1 MLEDHKHKHPTH
13 DFDGITEN
21 RVNSPPAYF
30 NVLFYGL
37 VIWGI
42 AFMAY
47 FLFSGWS
54 SDAEFQAKMADHQ
67 QASAAAEQATA
78 TESGSAGQGGSTAPA
93 GPDLAA
99 GEQLYA
105 SNCAM
110 CHGAE
115 GEGGI
120 GPSLQSDY
128 SYGSSREAVH
138 ESIAM
143 GRPNGMPKFSGQ
155 LSGEQL
161 DNLTGFVL
169 SLQN

>member
-1 MLEDHKHKHPTH
+1 MMLEEHKHKHATH

-37 VIWGI
+37 ILWGI

-67 QASAAAEQATA
+67 QMAAKAAPAATA
-78 TESGSAGQGGSTAPA
+78 SETGSA

-99 GEQLYA
+99 GQKTFA
-105 SNCAM
+105 TTCAM
-110 CHGAE
+110 CHGAD
-115 GEGGI
+115 GKGSI
-120 GPSLQSDY
+120 GPDLTGANFRYGKTEAEIRQS
-128 SYGSSREAVH
+128 
-138 ESIAM
+138 ITK
-143 GRPNGMPKFSGQ
+143 GRPNGMPAFGTQ
-155 LSGEQL
+155 LSSNEL
-161 DNLTGFVL
+161 DNLIAFVL
-169 SLQN
+169 SLK

>member
-1 MLEDHKHKHPTH
+1 MLEEHKHKHATH

-37 VIWGI
+37 VLWGI

-54 SDAEFQAKMADHQ
+54 SDAEFQAKMEAHQ
-67 QASAAAEQATA
+67 QASAAAAPEAAAKVQSPAQADPL
-78 TESGSAGQGGSTAPA
+78 AGQK
-93 GPDLAA
+93 LF
-99 GEQLYA
+99 A

-115 GEGGI
+115 AEGGI
-120 GPSLQSDY
+120 GPDLHGELA
-128 SYGSSREAVH
+128 YGRTKEAIH
-138 ESIAM
+138 ESIAK
-143 GRPNGMPKFSGQ
+143 GRPNGMPAFGSQ
-155 LSGEQL
+155 LSGNDL
-161 DNLTGFVL
+161 DNLTAFIL
-169 SLQN
+169 SLE